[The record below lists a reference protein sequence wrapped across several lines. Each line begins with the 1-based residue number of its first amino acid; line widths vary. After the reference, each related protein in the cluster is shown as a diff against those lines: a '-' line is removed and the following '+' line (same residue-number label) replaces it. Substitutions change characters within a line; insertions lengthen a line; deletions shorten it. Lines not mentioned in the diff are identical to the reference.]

1 MKFKKILIIG
11 FDENSLA
18 KEYWQRI
25 DKLTNKKVFLPTESK
40 ELQKHLS
47 NTDCLLVS
55 LGVKVDKKMI
65 DQAPNL
71 KYIGV
76 LATGYG
82 KIDVSYAAKKGIM
95 VCNIPGYSTE
105 GVAEFAFAV
114 ILEHIREIERGKKQA
129 REGNYSESTFFG
141 VYEIKDKIFG
151 VIGLGRIGSRIAEI
165 AHDGFGAKVRYWSR
179 TRKKELEK
187 KGMKYQELNSLLK
200 ECDFLSLNLAYNKE
214 TESFLNSQ
222 RIKLIKPGA
231 VVINLAPME
240 LVDIKALE
248 QRLKV
253 GEITFILDHSDEL
266 SPTDAQRLSKYKN
279 CILYPPIAYTTKEAT
294 ATKQEIF
301 VSNLENFLKGK
312 STNKVN

>member
-1 MKFKKILIIG
+1 MKFKKVLAIG
-11 FDENSLA
+11 FNENTLV

-25 DKLTNKKVFLPTESK
+25 DKLTEKKIFLPTEDK
-40 ELQKHLS
+40 DLQKHLS

-55 LGVKVDKKMI
+55 LGVKVDKNI
-65 DQAPNL
+65 INQAPNL

-76 LATGYG
+76 LGTGYG
-82 KIDVSYAAKKGIM
+82 KIDVSYAAKKGIV

-114 ILEHIREIERGKKQA
+114 ILEQIREIEKGKKQA
-129 REGNYSESTFFG
+129 RGGNYSESSFFE

-151 VIGLGRIGSRIAEI
+151 IIGLGQIGSRIAEI
-165 AHDGFGAKVRYWSR
+165 VHDGFKAETRYWSR
-179 TRKKELEK
+179 TRKKTLEK
-187 KGMKYQELNSLLK
+187 KGIKYQGINSLLK
-200 ECDFLSLNLAYNKE
+200 ECDFLSLNLACNKE
-214 TESFLNSQ
+214 TENFLNSQ

-253 GEITFILDHSDEL
+253 GDITFILDHSDEL
-266 SPTDAQRLSKYKN
+266 SPVNAKRLSKYKN

-294 ATKQEIF
+294 AAKQETF
-301 VSNLENFLKGK
+301 VSNLENFVKEK
-312 STNKVN
+312 TTNKVN